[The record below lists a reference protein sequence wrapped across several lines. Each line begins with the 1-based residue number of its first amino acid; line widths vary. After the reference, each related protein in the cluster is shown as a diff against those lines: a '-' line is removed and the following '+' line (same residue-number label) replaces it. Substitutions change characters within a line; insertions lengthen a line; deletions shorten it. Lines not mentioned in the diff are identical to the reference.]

1 MNVCGVIGTF
11 HMYALANRE
20 ATLKFV
26 DLHEFNK
33 LAKYWM
39 SGCDQQQPCDDAD
52 WFDDNVIDVQDL
64 YLLCL
69 YWLEYMADWD

>member
-26 DLHEFNK
+26 DLHEFTK

-39 SGCDQQQPCDDAD
+39 MNGCAVIC
-52 WFDDNVIDVQDL
+52 NVK
-64 YLLCL
+64 
-69 YWLEYMADWD
+69 

>member
-11 HMYALANRE
+11 HMYALANGE

-26 DLHEFNK
+26 DLHEFAR

-39 SGCDQQQPCDDAD
+39 MTGCDQQQPCDDAD
-52 WFDDNVIDVQDL
+52 WFDDDVIDMQDL
-64 YLLCL
+64 YVFCSN
-69 YWLEYMADWD
+69 WLGYVSGF